1 VTIHDEQPYIRGGV
15 PQTTVHDR
23 RLLNFYLTRTKDGR
37 AEKVDIDEPGASKRL
52 TFSANAKPGKEKQQQ
67 I

>member
-1 VTIHDEQPYIRGGV
+1 
-15 PQTTVHDR
+15 VHDR